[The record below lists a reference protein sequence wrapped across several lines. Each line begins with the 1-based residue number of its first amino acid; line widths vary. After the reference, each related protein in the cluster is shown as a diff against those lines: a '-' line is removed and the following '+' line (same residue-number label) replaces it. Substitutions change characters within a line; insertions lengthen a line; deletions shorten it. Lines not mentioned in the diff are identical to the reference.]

1 MITSTLKDPLRVS
14 QTPAMVN
21 YLISLASTMV
31 DNPSNSPHLEE
42 EKNVRGPS
50 LRLNQILPSGC
61 IFHQGRPNW
70 WTIKFASCCKLKVS
84 VIC

>member
-14 QTPAMVN
+14 QTPAMLN

-50 LRLNQILPSGC
+50 LRPEAQSNTLWVHFIRAVQIGGQSSS
-61 IFHQGRPNW
+61 QVAVN
-70 WTIKFASCCKLKVS
+70 
-84 VIC
+84 